1 MKKKYFLMTNASE
14 MGVQRIEWS
23 LAPLKADSH
32 LPQGSVLSAVDC
44 INAEIENFQSFC
56 GNATVH

>member
-1 MKKKYFLMTNASE
+1 MTNASE

-44 INAEIENFQSFC
+44 INAEIENFQSLC